1 MKKYLNYDI
10 LSSFSWILFGI
21 LLGKKYYFE
30 NEYFIFIIML
40 FISILHSIKLVKILK
55 SIKQ

>member
-30 NEYFIFIIML
+30 NEYI
-40 FISILHSIKLVKILK
+40 ISIVAILTSVLHLIKLIKNLK
-55 SIKQ
+55 SVK

>member
-30 NEYFIFIIML
+30 NEYI
-40 FISILHSIKLVKILK
+40 ISIVAIITSVLHLIKLIKNLK
-55 SIKQ
+55 